1 MVNIIMLSR
10 RQKRLK
16 DLLREEIGLIIR
28 REMSDRISSLLTITE
43 VEISKDL
50 SSAKV
55 YVSFLDGT
63 NVRKSIDKLQKAG
76 GFIRSQLNKVVRLKR
91 IPKLNFVRDDTIA
104 RAFELE
110 EVFEKIRDNDEPG
123 EENS

>member
-1 MVNIIMLSR
+1 MLSR

-28 REMSDRISSLLTITE
+28 REMSDRISLLLTITE

-55 YVSFLDGT
+55 YVSIYDGKG
-63 NVRKSIDKLQKAG
+63 VRKSISTLQKAG
-76 GFIRSQLNKVVRLKR
+76 GFIRSELNKVVRLKR
-91 IPKLNFVRDDTIA
+91 IPKLNFCHDETIA

-110 EVFEKIRDNDEPG
+110 EVFEKIRKNDEPG